1 MRSIFKSW
9 LFAGGALS
17 SIVLA
22 GCVSQNEYDM
32 LAAENIVLQQQLAAA
47 SAEQAESQAAVAAG
61 EAKITRLQGAIKYT
75 IDSDLLFAP
84 GSWEMSEA
92 GKRTIAR
99 MAPKL
104 APTQQNKLV
113 VNGYTDNVPI
123 GEGLE
128 RQGIDS
134 NEELSQKRAEAVRNY
149 MVSQG
154 MNPRLVKAVGHGESN
169 PIAAND
175 TAQGRSQNRRVE
187 LTLGG

>member
-47 SAEQAESQAAVAAG
+47 SVEQAESQAAVAAG